1 MRERLAFLHLPKAA
15 GSSYRHAFAQ
25 HYAPDVTVPWLFDR
39 VIFGHHHSI
48 ETLAMPI
55 LLDADAD
62 LSGYRYMVGHFALP
76 TITRS
81 FDAADV
87 VSILREPR
95 ARLLSHYTFWRS
107 WSAAAHEEW
116 VSYNVSSL
124 ATSSLVDFCTHGA
137 AAHQTDNLITRMIV
151 GDHPLIPVDGLIA
164 AADRDELTRLG
175 LEQID
180 RLGFVDVLERGD
192 ATFAAL
198 EQWFGSPLE
207 AVRLNETDLDKGPP
221 LQVDEVTD
229 PRVHSLLEDR
239 TVIDQVLWRHVAMR
253 AGLSADEAQALG
265 DRTAAASLASMVE
278 RAKQHAAHP
287 IPPEHTDNAV
297 GGGAGGG
304 RNAPEEEPRLPASER
319 LVALIRRG
327 PKAIV
332 ERLRAE
338 IVHRRQQRDAR

>member
-25 HYAPDVTVPWLFDR
+25 QYAPEVTVPWLFDR
-39 VIFGHHHSI
+39 VIFGHHHGT
-48 ETLAMPI
+48 ETLVQPI
-55 LLDADAD
+55 LLDPDTD
-62 LSGYRYMVGHFALP
+62 LSGYQYMVGHFALP

-107 WSAAAHEEW
+107 WDLAEHEEW
-116 VSYNVSSL
+116 VPYNVSLL
-124 ATSSLVDFCTHGA
+124 ARSSLVEFCTHGEV
-137 AAHQTDNLITRMIV
+137 AHQTDNLITRMIV
-151 GDHPLIPVDGLIA
+151 GDHPLIPTDGMIA
-164 AADRDELTRLG
+164 AADRDELTRIG
-175 LEQID
+175 VEQID

-229 PRVHSLLEDR
+229 QRVHDLLEDR
-239 TVIDQVLWRHVAMR
+239 TMIDQALWRHVAIR
-253 AGLSADEAQALG
+253 AGLSADEAQSLG
-265 DRTAAASLASMVE
+265 DRTAAASLASVVE
-278 RAKQHAAHP
+278 RAKQRVATPPAHLV
-287 IPPEHTDNAV
+287 NAV
-297 GGGAGGG
+297 GGRAGDGPDVPAG
-304 RNAPEEEPRLPASER
+304 DPRLPAIER

-327 PKAIV
+327 PKAIL
-332 ERLRAE
+332 ERVKAE
-338 IVHRRQQRDAR
+338 IVHRRQQRAAR